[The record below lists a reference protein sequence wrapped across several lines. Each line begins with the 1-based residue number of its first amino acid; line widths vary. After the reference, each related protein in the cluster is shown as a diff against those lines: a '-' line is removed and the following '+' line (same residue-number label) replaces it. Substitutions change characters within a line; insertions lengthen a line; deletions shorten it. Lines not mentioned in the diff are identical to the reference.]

1 MRTLPDPFGI
11 PGPLVHALPFRKD
24 TPEVLPSRLRTRIRC
39 GFKPFRSEAGA
50 LCAPAKWQRTAP
62 RFRESPGGAQPARR
76 KNRFI
81 RPPWRPNVEI
91 LPQSAGPDNPESR
104 SGAYRGTWTIAIQP
118 YHRTFFTTEHTES
131 GFAGHRRRLKKDVVP
146 ILQPQPCQRGGTR
159 SVASCRRSLPV
170 CQRGATTH
178 RGGTRS
184 VASAHHP
191 THIHI
196 SHRSGIGPARDV
208 PAPPSARG
216 VRTRLP

>member
-118 YHRTFFTTEHTES
+118 YHRTFFYHRTHRIRLRRTQKEVEE
-131 GFAGHRRRLKKDVVP
+131 RRRPDTSTTTLSKGRDALRRVLP
-146 ILQPQPCQRGGTR
+146 PQ
-159 SVASCRRSLPV
+159 SASLP
-170 CQRGATTH
+170 
-178 RGGTRS
+178 
-184 VASAHHP
+184 
-191 THIHI
+191 
-196 SHRSGIGPARDV
+196 
-208 PAPPSARG
+208 ARG
-216 VRTRLP
+216 HNT